1 MPSNTPTILLLG
13 TCDTKLPELFYT
25 KAQIESNNVTVLL
38 MDIGRN
44 PTTHEEIAIPQSA
57 LTNASTSSTPIPD
70 LATLPRAEYI
80 TTLTPYATKIVTHL
94 HESHRIHGILA
105 IGGSCGTAL
114 AAAVMRDALPVGFP
128 KLLVSTMAS
137 GEVGPYI
144 GETDIS
150 MMYSVVDIAGR
161 NRVLEGVLDN
171 AAGGIAGMASA
182 FLKRE
187 RGKTEKKVDESSRVK
202 IGISMFGV
210 TTPGVTRAR
219 ERLEEVLP
227 SCEVYVFHATGSGGR
242 ALERLVREEQ
252 IDAVLDLTTTE
263 IADEVVGGVLSAGA
277 GRLTAATVRDIP
289 RVVSV
294 GACDMVNFGDAGSVP
309 PVFREAGRLLHEHN
323 ASVTLMRTTKEEC
336 VDIGVFIARNLLRD
350 SKDQGQLRR
359 TKVVLPIGGVSMLD
373 VPGQTF
379 QDAEA
384 DEALFSTLE
393 KELEGS
399 GISVV
404 RDSRDINDPDF
415 AVTVADELVKLI
427 QGE

>member
-1 MPSNTPTILLLG
+1 
-13 TCDTKLPELFYT
+13 
-25 KAQIESNNVTVLL
+25 
-38 MDIGRN
+38 
-44 PTTHEEIAIPQSA
+44 
-57 LTNASTSSTPIPD
+57 
-70 LATLPRAEYI
+70 
-80 TTLTPYATKIVTHL
+80 
-94 HESHRIHGILA
+94 
-105 IGGSCGTAL
+105 
-114 AAAVMRDALPVGFP
+114 MRDALPVGFP

-137 GEVGPYI
+137 GDVGPYI

-171 AAGGIAGMASA
+171 AAGGIAGMASS

-187 RGKTEKKVDESSRVK
+187 RGEKDKKVEESSRMK

-227 SCEVYVFHATGSGGR
+227 GCEVYVFHATGSGGR
-242 ALERLVREEQ
+242 ALERLVREGQ

-263 IADEVVGGVLSAGA
+263 IADQVVGGVLSAGA
-277 GRLTAATVRDIP
+277 ERLTAATLRDIP

-294 GACDMVNFGDAGSVP
+294 GACDMVNFGEVGSVP
-309 PVFREAGRLLHEHN
+309 PVFREAGRLFHEHN
-323 ASVTLMRTTKEEC
+323 ATVTLMRTTKKEC
-336 VDIGVFIARNLLRD
+336 VDIGIFIAGNLLRD
-350 SKDQGQLRR
+350 SRDKGLTR
-359 TKVVLPIGGVSMLD
+359 TKVVLPVGGVSMLD

-379 QDAEA
+379 QDTEA

-393 KELEGS
+393 NELEGS

-415 AVTVADELVKLI
+415 AVAAADELVKLI
-427 QGE
+427 RGE